1 MAASSASRRWQRTVL
16 ERLEAF
22 GLLDREQEGIA
33 PEFWDDRA
41 ERFARRT
48 AGTAVDD
55 PLLPRV
61 RPHVDADTV
70 VLDVGAG
77 TGRFALA
84 LAGAAREVVAL
95 DPAAQ
100 MLRIL
105 RESADEQR
113 VTNVRIVPGRLE
125 DAGDVT
131 GDVTICAHV
140 LPVVP
145 DARTFLARLDGVTRR
160 RVFLYMAVG
169 SSDLRTDPLWRH
181 FHGRR
186 RPPAPTHLDAIAVLG
201 ELGIDPQTEV
211 VEVPTTDRYATI
223 AEAVDDHLD
232 LLRLEDSDEVRDEL
246 SQLLE
251 MWLVPGDGGT
261 LRTPV
266 PVLPAAILSWAPRLG
281 ASSVQPDLW
290 AKGASSRTPRSR

>member
-22 GLLDREQEGIA
+22 GLLDREQDGIA
-33 PEFWDDRA
+33 TEFWDDRA

-48 AGTAVDD
+48 AGTVEDD
-55 PLLPRV
+55 PLLARV
-61 RPHVDADTV
+61 RPHVDAETV

-84 LAGAAREVVAL
+84 LAGDVREVVAL
-95 DPAAQ
+95 DPSAQ

-105 RESADEQR
+105 RESADAQR

-125 DAGDVT
+125 DVEDVT

-160 RVFLYMAVG
+160 RVFLYMAAG
-169 SSDLRTDPLWRH
+169 GSDLRTDPLWRH
-181 FHGRR
+181 FHGRP
-186 RPPAPTHLDAIAVLG
+186 RPPSPTHLDAIAVLR
-201 ELGIDPQTEV
+201 ELDIDPQIEV

-223 AEAVDDHLD
+223 AEAVEDHLD
-232 LLRLEDSDEVRDEL
+232 LLRLEGTDEVRAEL
-246 SQLLE
+246 SELLE
-251 MWLVPGDGGT
+251 MWLVPGDRGT

-266 PVLPAAILSWAPRLG
+266 PVLPAAILSWAPAHR
-281 ASSVQPDLW
+281 P
-290 AKGASSRTPRSR
+290 